1 MEAKELE
8 AKLTGISVDLEKFFA
23 KHADEVK
30 TQGAA
35 SAETKSALEKLGND
49 WKETSARLLAI
60 EQKIVARGAGGGGGE
75 ETKSVGEM
83 VVESEGFKA
92 MQKGAKDSGKLNLGH
107 LYKTNIVNA
116 TGQNQPLVPDMRVPG
131 ILTPGLRRLTVRD
144 LLAQNR
150 TSSNL
155 VQFVKETAFTNNAA
169 SQTSEGASKAESAM
183 TFSLSNAPVQTLAH
197 FIPASRQILDDAPA
211 LQDYINTRLMFGL
224 KLVEEDQLLNG
235 TGAGTSL
242 NGLINQATV
251 MTTTGAVTATDTYI
265 DTIRRAKTQVTDS
278 FFEPDGVI
286 INPHDWET
294 IQLTK
299 TAGTAS
305 SGQYI
310 YSFPRDTAGTF
321 GQVDTMW
328 GMNVVST
335 PAMAQGQFLVG
346 AFKLAA
352 AIWDR
357 TDATIEVSRE
367 HASFFIQNLVAI
379 LVEERLA
386 LTVFRPL
393 ALIYGGFPFGS

>member
-1 MEAKELE
+1 MNEKELKE
-8 AKLTGISVDLEKFFA
+8 LLAKQDGEIKTWMA
-23 KHADEVK
+23 KHDEEQK
-30 TQGAA
+30 TLGKA
-35 SAETKSALEKLGND
+35 SKDTIAALEKLGTE

-60 EQKIVARGAGGGGGE
+60 EQKLTAPNGGPGE
-75 ETKSVGEM
+75 RPKSIGEM
-83 VVESEGFKA
+83 VVESDGFKA
-92 MQKGAKDSGKLNLGH
+92 VQKGAKESGKLSIGH
-107 LYKTNIVNA
+107 AWKTNIVNA
-116 TGQNQPLVPDMRVPG
+116 TGQNQPLVPDMRVAG
-131 ILTPGLRRLTVRD
+131 IITPGLRRLTVRD
-144 LLAQNR
+144 ILPQNR

-155 VQFVKETAFTNNAA
+155 VQFVKEASFTNNAA
-169 SQTSEGASKAESAM
+169 MQTAEGASKAESAM

-211 LQDYINTRLMFGL
+211 LQDYINNRLMFGL

-235 TGAGTSL
+235 NGTGTNL
-242 NGLINQATV
+242 NGLIAQSTV
-251 MTTTGAVTATDTYI
+251 MTTTGAVTATDTFI
-265 DTIRRAKTQVTDS
+265 DTIRRAKTQVANS
-278 FFEPDGVI
+278 FFEPDAVI
-286 INPHDWET
+286 INPADWET

-310 YSFPRDTAGTF
+310 YSFPRDPTQPMGPNI
-321 GQVDTMW
+321 DTLW
-328 GMNVVST
+328 GMNVVVT
-335 PAMAQGQFLVG
+335 PAMAVSQFLVG
-346 AFKLAA
+346 AFQLAA

-357 TDATIEVSRE
+357 ADATVEVSRE